1 MQTILDFWWAP
12 LLYVVFGF
20 GLWCFTWLL
29 YLAGMAIQWSA
40 SRLSPGSLTARL
52 VVPVQYAAGYSSTAL
67 NWTVFT
73 VLLLEWPKEA
83 FLSTRLARHKRQG
96 HGWRQRFADFLG
108 RTWLDPFDP
117 TGHHI

>member
-1 MQTILDFWWAP
+1 MTSLLWIIPVAYIAYGAALWA
-12 LLYVVFGF
+12 VTWVF
-20 GLWCFTWLL
+20 
-29 YLAGMAIQWSA
+29 YLARMCTIWAAPMLYGTPAKLTRVIA
-40 SRLSPGSLTARL
+40 ATAEFLSTW
-52 VVPVQYAAGYSSTAL
+52 L

-73 VLLLEWPKEA
+73 VLLLEWPKET

-96 HGWRQRFADFLG
+96 HGWRQRFADVLG